1 MAWND
6 DGNDLKNTIL
16 STGSAAGSLLGQA
29 IGLSPVIAGGAIA
42 FNRIRSNQPI
52 SSGVNSGINK
62 VYRQGG
68 ENLDKLLERNNRAKA
83 EQLRMSLLEG
93 GEIK

>member
-42 FNRIRSNQPI
+42 FNRIRSC
-52 SSGVNSGINK
+52 
-62 VYRQGG
+62 
-68 ENLDKLLERNNRAKA
+68 LLYTSPSPRDR
-83 EQLRMSLLEG
+83 G
-93 GEIK
+93 